1 MATSAIKSQLYKLIE
16 EEHDMSLLKA
26 IKTLLSKNALNPEL
40 KEKLTERALIS
51 EENIKNAKVYTL
63 EQVKR
68 KTA

>member
-1 MATSAIKSQLYKLIE
+1 MATSVIKSQLHKLIDE
-16 EEHDMSLLKA
+16 EQDMSLLKA

-40 KEKLTERALIS
+40 KEKLTKRALKS
-51 EENIKNAKVYTL
+51 EEDIKNAKVYTL

>member
-1 MATSAIKSQLYKLIE
+1 MATSVIKSQLHKLIDE
-16 EEHDMSLLKA
+16 EQDLSLLKA

-40 KEKLTERALIS
+40 KEKLTKRALKS
-51 EENIKNAKVYTL
+51 EEDIKNAKVYTL